1 MRIHCTVYIAAAELI
16 LRKILAGMFLQCF
29 LVEGMYQITDISIQR
44 KKFFSNLK
52 TFLAFLKQT
61 LY

>member
-29 LVEGMYQITDISIQR
+29 LVEGTKLLIFN
-44 KKFFSNLK
+44 KP
-52 TFLAFLKQT
+52 
-61 LY
+61 